1 MVPAKA
7 VKFQCANQSNVQQ
20 LRKLALV
27 SATTRARH
35 ARKRLRANGTGDERV
50 SRSAAMSSGSGSLR
64 LGDGAG
70 WCLSLAC
77 LCCLLVAAAVLRCSF
92 QAAILL
98 IAVSAIT
105 VRAGAC
111 FCANFRGRTAFSTRP
126 SNRTACPAK
135 APGNASLA
143 PARRVPDLPAP
154 QTHTGAS

>member
-27 SATTRARH
+27 SATTRARR
-35 ARKRLRANGTGDERV
+35 ARKWLRVNGTGNERF
-50 SRSAAMSSGSGSLR
+50 RSAAMSSVSGSLR

-98 IAVSAIT
+98 IALSAIT
-105 VRAGAC
+105 ARA
-111 FCANFRGRTAFSTRP
+111 
-126 SNRTACPAK
+126 
-135 APGNASLA
+135 
-143 PARRVPDLPAP
+143 
-154 QTHTGAS
+154 